1 MFVNYLKIAFRSL
14 QRQKYYTIINLVGLS
29 IGIAAFLMISLYIQH
44 ELAFDKH
51 LNKRDRI
58 FRVVEIQ
65 NEPGVG
71 EQHVAITMGPLA
83 KAMKEDFPEVLSTAR
98 LMNVWNY
105 SVVNYGDKF
114 FDERHLRY
122 ADPSIIEMF
131 NIPIVIGDPRQVLTD
146 PKSIL
151 VSEKIAIKYFDSINN
166 AVGKVLLLDNTGFTV
181 SGVMKDQPKTS
192 HLFFDMLIP
201 FEAAETLPEFKW
213 LEGWGSNTL
222 ATYVELNKA
231 ASAEKI
237 NNGFETFLKRHVF
250 KEQDSWQ
257 YLEMYLQ
264 PVSDIYLKSGHIKF
278 QIISDSGD
286 SGMVAMFIVISILI
300 LLIAC
305 VNFINI
311 AIARSFKRSR
321 EVGMRKVLGAGRQG
335 LIVQFISESAILTL
349 ASTLIALGIVELV
362 LPELNKFLGTEF
374 SIQFL
379 NNPIFNIDLLLLF
392 VVMSFI
398 SGYYPAFYLSR
409 LQPIDVLKGNAS
421 SSGKGTR
428 ILSRTLVIFQFAISI
443 GLIFAVL
450 VIRDQVYFIKNKD
463 LGINY
468 NDTFYVDFG
477 ERGNEKLAVV
487 KSAILQNPSVKS
499 VAGCSFLN
507 GVAGNQGPVFVSDS
521 AKTKLL
527 VRFGFVDEDF
537 FNAMDIK
544 FMEGRNFDGK
554 IPSDLNRA
562 CIINQAAAK
571 ALGWDNAI
579 GKTFEYPSAADS
591 SGKME
596 VVGVIDD
603 YHYYSLR
610 SQVEPAL
617 WGWLPESF
625 HGVVIKMTP
634 GADSKEL
641 KIYIEKIWKDIFP
654 GMPVSIIDAIAH
666 NAENYKKDQNAFML
680 FFYFS
685 LISILLSCLGLFGLT
700 SLILEQKTKS
710 IGIRKVLGGE
720 VWQITYSFT
729 RNYLLLVLIAGAIA
743 LPAGYYLLDLQLNE
757 FAYRINIGFW
767 HMVLPVVIALFISFL
782 TISYRAYKTADANPV
797 DALKYE

>member
-44 ELAFDKH
+44 ELVFDNH
-51 LNKRDRI
+51 LSKRERI

-83 KAMKEDFPEVLSTAR
+83 KAMKEDFPEVVNTVR
-98 LMNVWNY
+98 LMSAWNY
-105 SVVNYGDKF
+105 SVVNYEEKYF
-114 FDERHLRY
+114 KEENLFY
-122 ADPSIIEMF
+122 ADPSIIDIF
-131 NIPIVIGDPRQVLTD
+131 DVQLVSGSPRQVLAD
-146 PKSIL
+146 PNSVLI
-151 VSEKIAIKYFDSINN
+151 SEKTAIKYFGKVEDAS
-166 AVGKVLLLDNTGFTV
+166 GKVLLLDNTSFKV

-192 HLFFDMLIP
+192 HLYFDMLIP
-201 FEAAETLPEFKW
+201 FTAAENSSNFEW
-213 LEGWGSNTL
+213 LKGWGSNSL
-222 ATYVELNKA
+222 VTYVELDQA
-231 ASAEKI
+231 SSAEKV
-237 NNGFETFLKRHVF
+237 NLGFEAFLQRHVF
-250 KEQDSWQ
+250 SEKDTWQ

-264 PVSDIYLKSGHIKF
+264 PMPEIYLKSGHIKF
-278 QIISDSGD
+278 QIVSERGD
-286 SGMVAMFIVISILI
+286 SGMVTIFIIISILI
-300 LLIAC
+300 LLVAC

-335 LIVQFISESAILTL
+335 LIVQFISESAIITL
-349 ASTLIALGIVELV
+349 AALLIALGIVELL

-379 NNPIFNIDLLLLF
+379 ANPIFNIGLLLLF

-398 SGYYPAFYLSR
+398 SGYYPAFYLSH

-421 SSGKGTR
+421 ASGKGTGM
-428 ILSRTLVIFQFAISI
+428 LSKVLVVFQFVISI

-450 VIRDQVYFIKNKD
+450 VIRDQVNFIKNKD
-463 LGINY
+463 LGIHY
-468 NDTFYVDFG
+468 GDVFYVGFG
-477 ERGNEKLAVV
+477 DKGHEKLNVI
-487 KSAILQNPSVKS
+487 KSALLQNTSIKS

-507 GVAGNQGPVFVSDS
+507 GVAGNQGPVFVNDS

-527 VRFGFVDEDF
+527 VRFGFVDENF
-537 FNAMDIK
+537 FSTMDIM
-544 FMEGRNFDGK
+544 FADGRSFDGK
-554 IPSDLNRA
+554 IPSDVNRA

-579 GKTFEYPSAADS
+579 GKTFMYPQAADS

-596 VVGVIDD
+596 VIGVIDD

-625 HGVVIKMTP
+625 HGVVVKMVA
-634 GADSKEL
+634 GADREKLMS
-641 KIYIEKIWKDIFP
+641 YIEKIWKDIFP
-654 GMPVSIIDAIAH
+654 GLPVNVIDAISH
-666 NAENYKKDQNAFML
+666 NAESYKKDQNAFML

-685 LISILLSCLGLFGLT
+685 LISLVLSCLGLFGLT

-720 VWQITYSFT
+720 VWQITYFLT
-729 RNYLLLVLIAGAIA
+729 KNYILLILIAGAIA
-743 LPAGYYLLDLQLNE
+743 LPLGYYLLQIQLNE
-757 FAYRINIGFW
+757 FAYRIDIGFW
-767 HMVLPVVIALFISFL
+767 HMVLPVVIALLISFL
-782 TISYRAYKTADANPV
+782 TIAYRAYKAADANPV
-797 DALKYE
+797 EALKYE

>member
-1 MFVNYLKIAFRSL
+1 MFLNYLKIAFRSL

-44 ELAFDKH
+44 ELAFDNH
-51 LNKRDRI
+51 ISKRERI

-83 KAMKEDFPEVLSTAR
+83 KAMKEDFPEVVNTVR
-98 LMNVWNY
+98 LMSAWNY
-105 SVVNYGDKF
+105 SVVNYEEKYF
-114 FDERHLRY
+114 KEENLFY
-122 ADPSIIEMF
+122 ADPSIIDIF
-131 NIPIVIGDPRQVLTD
+131 DVQIVSGNPSQVLAD
-146 PKSIL
+146 PSSVLI
-151 VSEKIAIKYFDSINN
+151 SEKTAIKYFGKVED
-166 AVGKVLLLDNTGFTV
+166 ATGKVLLLDNTSFRV
-181 SGVMKDQPKTS
+181 SGIMKDQPKTS
-192 HLFFDMLIP
+192 HLYFDMLIP
-201 FEAAETLPEFKW
+201 FRAAEVLPNFEW
-213 LEGWGSNTL
+213 LKGWGANSL
-222 ATYVELNKA
+222 VTYVELDRA
-231 ASAEKI
+231 VSAEKI
-237 NNGFETFLKRHVF
+237 NKGFEAFLQRHVF
-250 KEQDSWQ
+250 SEKVTWQ

-264 PVSDIYLKSGHIKF
+264 PMPEIYLKSGHVKF
-278 QIISDSGD
+278 QIVSERGD
-286 SGMVAMFIVISILI
+286 SGMVNIFIIISILI
-300 LLIAC
+300 LLVAC

-335 LIVQFISESAILTL
+335 LIVQFISESAIITL
-349 ASTLIALGIVELV
+349 AALLIALGIVELL

-379 NNPIFNIDLLLLF
+379 TNPIFNVGLLLLF

-398 SGYYPAFYLSR
+398 SGYYPAFYLSH

-421 SSGKGTR
+421 ASGKGTG
-428 ILSRTLVIFQFAISI
+428 ILSRVLVVFQFVISI

-450 VIRDQVYFIKNKD
+450 VIRDQVNFIKNKD
-463 LGINY
+463 LGIHY
-468 NDTFYVDFG
+468 GDVFYVGFG
-477 ERGNEKLAVV
+477 DKGHEKLEVI
-487 KSAILQNPSVKS
+487 KSALLQNTSVKS

-537 FNAMDIK
+537 FSTMDIK
-544 FMEGRNFDGK
+544 FADGRNFDGK
-554 IPSDLNRA
+554 IPSDINRA
-562 CIINQAAAK
+562 CIINQAAAE

-579 GKTFEYPSAADS
+579 GKTFEYPVAADS

-596 VVGVIDD
+596 VIGVIDD

-625 HGVVIKMTP
+625 HGVVVKMVAGT
-634 GADSKEL
+634 DREKLIS
-641 KIYIEKIWKDIFP
+641 YIGSTWKDIFP
-654 GMPVSIIDAIAH
+654 GLPVDVIDAIAH
-666 NAENYKKDQNAFML
+666 NAESYKKDQNAFML

-685 LISILLSCLGLFGLT
+685 LISLVLSCLGLFGLT

-720 VWQITYSFT
+720 VWQITYFLT
-729 RNYLLLVLIAGAIA
+729 KNYILLILIAGAIA
-743 LPAGYYLLDLQLNE
+743 LPLGYYILELQLIE

-767 HMVLPVVIALFISFL
+767 HMVLPVFIALLISFL
-782 TISYRAYKTADANPV
+782 TIAYRAYKAADTNPV
-797 DALKYE
+797 EALKYE

>member
-51 LNKRDRI
+51 LSKRDRI

-83 KAMKEDFPEVLSTAR
+83 KAMKEDFPQVVNTLR
-98 LMNVWNY
+98 LMGVWNY
-105 SVVNYGDKF
+105 SVVNYKEKF
-114 FDERHLRY
+114 FVEEHLNY

-131 NIPIVIGDPRQVLTD
+131 DIPIVIGDPKQVLAD
-146 PKSIL
+146 PKSVL
-151 VSEKIAIKYFDSINN
+151 VSEKIAIKYFDNIDE
-166 AVGKVLLLDNTGFTV
+166 AIGKVLLLDRTGFKV

-201 FEAAETLPEFKW
+201 FEAAEVLPEFKW
-213 LEGWGSNTL
+213 LEGWGSNSL
-222 ATYVELNKA
+222 VTYVELDQTS
-231 ASAEKI
+231 SAEKI
-237 NNGFETFLKRHVF
+237 NSGFEGFLQRHVF
-250 KEQDSWQ
+250 SDKDGWE

-264 PVSDIYLKSGHIKF
+264 PVSEIYLKSGHIKF
-278 QIISDSGD
+278 QKVSDQGD
-286 SGMVAMFIVISILI
+286 SGLVAMFIVISILI

-321 EVGMRKVLGAGRQG
+321 EVGMRKVLGAGRHG

-349 ASTLIALGIVELV
+349 ASMLIALGIVELV

-379 NNPIFNIDLLLLF
+379 QNPLFNIDLVMLF
-392 VVMSFI
+392 IVMSFI
-398 SGYYPAFYLSR
+398 SGYYPAFYLSH

-421 SSGKGTR
+421 ASGKGTGM
-428 ILSRTLVIFQFAISI
+428 LSRVLVVFQFVISI

-450 VIRDQVYFIKNKD
+450 VIRDQVDFIKNKD

-468 NDTFYVDFG
+468 KDAFYIDFG
-477 ERGNEKLAVV
+477 EKGYEKLAVV

-521 AKTKLL
+521 AKTKML

-544 FMEGRNFDGK
+544 FADGRNFDGK

-579 GKTFEYPSAADS
+579 GKTFEYPGAADS

-596 VVGVIDD
+596 VIGVIDD

-617 WGWLPESF
+617 WGWLPHSF
-625 HGVVIKMTP
+625 HGVVVKMAV
-634 GADSKEL
+634 GADRGKL
-641 KIYIEKIWKDIFP
+641 KSFIEKTWKEIFP
-654 GMPVSIIDAIAH
+654 GLPVNVIDALSN
-666 NAENYKKDQNAFML
+666 NAENYKKDQDAFML

-685 LISILLSCLGLFGLT
+685 LISLVLSCLGLFGLT

-720 VWQITYSFT
+720 VWQITYFLT
-729 RNYLLLVLIAGAIA
+729 RNYLVLVLVAGAIA
-743 LPAGYYLLDLQLNE
+743 LPLSYYLLEIQLNE
-757 FAYRINIGFW
+757 FAYRINIGIW
-767 HMVLPVVIALFISFL
+767 HMVLPVVTALLISFL
-782 TISYRAYKTADANPV
+782 TIAYRAYKAADTNPV
-797 DALKYE
+797 EALKYE